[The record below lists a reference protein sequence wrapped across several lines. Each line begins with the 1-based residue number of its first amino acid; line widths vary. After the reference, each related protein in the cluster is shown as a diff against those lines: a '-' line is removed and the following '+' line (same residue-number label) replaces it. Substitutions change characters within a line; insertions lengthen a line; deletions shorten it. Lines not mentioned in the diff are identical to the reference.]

1 MEFFETIFGT
11 QGVTATTF
19 FLAIGI
25 ALALGIISAVI
36 LSFRLRSSKRFFI
49 AMSLVPVVV
58 AMVISLTSTAYS
70 VGVRIVTI
78 AVALGLI
85 RFRSANGNAEEMI
98 GLFLATAIGMACGLG
113 YLAYAGIGAIALS
126 LVYIGLTYL
135 PIFTHKSQQEEKL
148 LKITIP
154 ESLDYGDVFS
164 ATFEHYLKESEL
176 IGVKTTGMGSMFKL
190 TYRIRMKSPKEEKE
204 MIDELRTRN
213 GNLEISVLP
222 FVNDGKQL

>member
-58 AMVISLTSTAYS
+58 AMVISLTTTAYS

-85 RFRSANGNAEEMI
+85 RFRSATGSAWDIGFIFFAMAVGLAVGAAVT
-98 GLFLATAIGMACGLG
+98 GLFI
-113 YLAYAGIGAIALS
+113 
-126 LVYIGLTYL
+126 
-135 PIFTHKSQQEEKL
+135 
-148 LKITIP
+148 
-154 ESLDYGDVFS
+154 
-164 ATFEHYLKESEL
+164 
-176 IGVKTTGMGSMFKL
+176 
-190 TYRIRMKSPKEEKE
+190 
-204 MIDELRTRN
+204 
-213 GNLEISVLP
+213 
-222 FVNDGKQL
+222 